1 MERETSI
8 RMDEINLRTIL
19 KDLIWNL
26 PFVILAI
33 LIVLMG
39 IRTYR
44 NIAYEPEY
52 TASTTLAVIAKGNAE
67 GNAYSSLSTA
77 NSMAEVFTEIF
88 QSDVVKEKVEEAI
101 GKMPEG
107 VKISSELI
115 PETNLLVLGVTAKIH
130 NLLTGCFR
138 QYWEIINMYRIIS
151 SEMQY
156 WKS

>member
-77 NSMAEVFTEIF
+77 NSMAEVFL
-88 QSDVVKEKVEEAI
+88 S
-101 GKMPEG
+101 
-107 VKISSELI
+107 LI
-115 PETNLLVLGVTAKIH
+115 HI
-130 NLLTGCFR
+130 
-138 QYWEIINMYRIIS
+138 
-151 SEMQY
+151 
-156 WKS
+156 